1 MRIDKAEELI
11 QTGIENK
18 DLLKDLSFE
27 LIEELNNL
35 NLINKLLK
43 HRIIKYLGDKNAIH
57 KENRSEIL
65 TEWFDNSV
73 EREYIQRM
81 EKLERVSFKLLRNKQ
96 KGIILEAHQRLINK
110 EEKWSAL
117 SHRWGTE
124 PEKQIEGYYQNT
136 PAKNLGK
143 EIVTQLKRLN
153 PGEITL
159 PITLGKYYSLL
170 MLEKWET
177 VELNAKTRKDLI
189 EDMWNDWINRQIQ
202 KILKHPKDS
211 SSR

>member
-1 MRIDKAEELI
+1 
-11 QTGIENK
+11 
-18 DLLKDLSFE
+18 
-27 LIEELNNL
+27 
-35 NLINKLLK
+35 
-43 HRIIKYLGDKNAIH
+43 
-57 KENRSEIL
+57 
-65 TEWFDNSV
+65 
-73 EREYIQRM
+73 M

-117 SHRWGTE
+117 SHRCGTE

-143 EIVTQLKRLN
+143 EIVTQLKSLS

>member
-124 PEKQIEGYYQNT
+124 PEKQI
-136 PAKNLGK
+136 
-143 EIVTQLKRLN
+143 
-153 PGEITL
+153 
-159 PITLGKYYSLL
+159 
-170 MLEKWET
+170 
-177 VELNAKTRKDLI
+177 
-189 EDMWNDWINRQIQ
+189 
-202 KILKHPKDS
+202 
-211 SSR
+211 